1 VQNDYRDIID
11 QVPPGERRCQVGRAR
26 FTLSGLLYGRFCFPF
41 GQAFHCRTTR
51 TISTKAGDEL
61 FGSFGWNSM
70 SIGAKTTL
78 ETTEAFAHTADQCQ
92 LCNPQTCHF
101 DSHLWVWRCERGVS
115 GFQFN
120 TLYEKFVPG
129 DSQPLFDPNCGL
141 CPECKDRSGVFAM
154 TQDTVPLATSSME
167 SRVVRVLRMDRVDH
181 DAEGEQGLDAAME
194 YVNSF
199 AAPLGSDETIP
210 DLLAIWQAGGRT
222 VNLIAPRSRTTSK
235 GTIQP
240 ESCWNHSS
248 QSPATPPA
256 DVWCPARSCSSPSP

>member
-1 VQNDYRDIID
+1 MPSDH
-11 QVPPGERRCQVGRAR
+11 G
-26 FTLSGLLYGRFCFPF
+26 
-41 GQAFHCRTTR
+41 H
-51 TISTKAGDEL
+51 
-61 FGSFGWNSM
+61 
-70 SIGAKTTL
+70 
-78 ETTEAFAHTADQCQ
+78 
-92 LCNPQTCHF
+92 
-101 DSHLWVWRCERGVS
+101 
-115 GFQFN
+115 FN

-222 VNLIAPRSRTTSK
+222 VYLIAPRSRTTSK